1 MPGGPRARERLG
13 AAPRGPMMIDV
24 LETLSIEPE
33 IADIAALAV
42 VGHEI
47 ACLGADGT
55 IEIVP
60 VP

>member
-1 MPGGPRARERLG
+1 
-13 AAPRGPMMIDV
+13 MMIDV

-33 IADIAALAV
+33 VADIAALAV
-42 VGHEI
+42 LGHEI